1 MNICTSNDYQ
11 STSRSAQN
19 LKIGSSNSLW
29 LIANLLTT
37 CTDSPHLAGMMP
49 TLNLSLSF
57 PGPRSQKWR
66 NGSSGSPCR
75 YMRCSRNRMASYLNG
90 ASSGS
95 PGTRSS
101 LFQCS
106 WSLDPLSCAGSHFVH
121 TAGCKL
127 NEQQMR
133 IKRSKMM
140 MSLKL
145 MRMPLR

>member
-1 MNICTSNDYQ
+1 MNICTSNDFQ

-29 LIANLLTT
+29 HTANLLTT
-37 CTDSPHLAGMMP
+37 CTDSPHSAGMMP
-49 TLNLSLSF
+49 TLSMNLSF
-57 PGPRSQKWR
+57 PGPRSLKFR
-66 NGSSGSPCR
+66 NGSSGSPCKC
-75 YMRCSRNRMASYLNG
+75 MRCSRNRMASYLSG

-95 PGTRSS
+95 PGTLSS

-127 NEQQMR
+127 KEQQMR
-133 IKRSKMM
+133 IKR
-140 MSLKL
+140 
-145 MRMPLR
+145 